1 MNKFAVLA
9 SATAAIATAAT
20 TMAGPLLTI
29 TANVGGYAPVT
40 STSNGTATATAGSYS
55 YIGGVVSGFPMDWM
69 ISWDMLGED
78 TSVYP
83 TSTFVT
89 NGFRVQ
95 NLTGS
100 AKTFDITVALASP
113 AGSNLNLLCTALLGG
128 TLTSDAVGN
137 TASLTSSGA
146 LWTGQINGISRSTS
160 ALMNN
165 ANLSTGATTSFG
177 PLTSSW
183 TGTVTGALSTV
194 GYRMQ
199 FTLGAKSTAVFTGY
213 WEGVVVPTPG
223 ALATLVVAGGLANRR
238 RRTN

>member
-40 STSNGTATATAGSYS
+40 STSNGTTTATAGSYS

-69 ISWDMLGED
+69 ISWDLLGED
-78 TSVYP
+78 TAVHT
-83 TSTFVT
+83 TSMFVT

-95 NLTGS
+95 NLTSS
-100 AKTFDITVALASP
+100 AQTYDITVALASSP
-113 AGSNLNLLCTALLGG
+113 NLSGVPLVGTSLLGG
-128 TLTSDAVGN
+128 TLTSDAAGSN
-137 TASLTSSGA
+137 ATLTSIGS
-146 LWTGQINGISRSTS
+146 LWTGQVNGASCATS

-165 ANLSTGATTSFG
+165 AYVTTSATTSFG
-177 PLTSSW
+177 PSTGSWNGTIAGALTS
-183 TGTVTGALSTV
+183 V

-213 WEGVVVPTPG
+213 WEVVPTPG

>member
-1 MNKFAVLA
+1 MKKFAVLA

-69 ISWDMLGED
+69 ISWDLLGED
-78 TSVYP
+78 TAVYP
-83 TSTFVT
+83 SSMFVT

-95 NLTGS
+95 NLTSS
-100 AKTFDITVALASP
+100 AKTFDITLALASTP
-113 AGSNLNLLCTALLGG
+113 SGSNLSLQGTSLIGG
-128 TLTSDAVGN
+128 TLTSDAFGT

-146 LWTGQINGISRSTS
+146 LWMGQINGVSRTSS

-165 ANLSTGATTSFG
+165 ASLSTTSTTSFG
-177 PLTSSW
+177 PS
-183 TGTVTGALSTV
+183 TGTWNGVVTGAVSSI
-194 GYRMQ
+194 GYRMN

-213 WEGVVVPTPG
+213 WEVVPTPG
-223 ALATLVVAGGLANRR
+223 ALATLVFAGGLANRR